1 MPAKTI
7 RNFLDVSTAKSDH
20 QRTVFH
26 VANLCAGLFR
36 QADWHV
42 SVPVSPVLIAQ
53 VGNSTKTGLLAAADE
68 LRNLLLK
75 LPQGR
80 ESLRDL
86 GFDPFFE
93 QVEGE

>member
-1 MPAKTI
+1 MSAKTI
-7 RNFLDVSTAKSDH
+7 RDFLDVSTAQSEH
-20 QRTVFH
+20 QRTVFQ

-42 SVPVSPVLIAQ
+42 SVHVSPVRVVQGGDSA
-53 VGNSTKTGLLAAADE
+53 KTGLLAAADE
-68 LRNLLLK
+68 LRDLLLK

-80 ESLRDL
+80 EALRDL
-86 GFDPFFE
+86 GFEPVFE